1 MFIPVLSSPA
11 LIGLPSVYLRTK
23 WDEDGG
29 STGKG
34 ESSTETE
41 QASSVPY
48 AKLGCLISRHF
59 RLRLPHVKPF
69 PCHAMKPLASLCL

>member
-11 LIGLPSVYLRTK
+11 LIGLPSVSLRTK

-48 AKLGCLISRHF
+48 AKLGCLISRHI